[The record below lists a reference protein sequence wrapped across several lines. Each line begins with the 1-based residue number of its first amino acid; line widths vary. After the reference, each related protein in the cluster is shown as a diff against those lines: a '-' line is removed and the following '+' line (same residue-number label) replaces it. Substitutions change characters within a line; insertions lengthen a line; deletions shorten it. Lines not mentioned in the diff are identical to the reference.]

1 MADRERE
8 RRRYPTWVRA
18 VLVGLQALGV
28 LGGVVLGTLTYDA
41 WSQPADPEPTS
52 TSTTTTA
59 VPPDTEV
66 PPVTLG

>member
-1 MADRERE
+1 MADPEQE

-28 LGGVVLGTLTYDA
+28 VGGVVLGALTYDA
-41 WSQPADPEPTS
+41 WSQPADPHP

-59 VPPDTEV
+59 VPPETEV

>member
-1 MADRERE
+1 MADPEQD

-28 LGGVVLGTLTYDA
+28 VGGLVLGALTYDA
-41 WSQPADPEPTS
+41 WSQPADPTS
-52 TSTTTTA
+52 TTTTTA
-59 VPPDTEV
+59 VPLETEV